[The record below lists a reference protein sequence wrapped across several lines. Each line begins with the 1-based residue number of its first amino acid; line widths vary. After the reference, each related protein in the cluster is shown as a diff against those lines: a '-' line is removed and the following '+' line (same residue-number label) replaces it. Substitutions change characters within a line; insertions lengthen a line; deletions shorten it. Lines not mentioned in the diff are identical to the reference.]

1 MEQKM
6 KVLTDKEAERVVGG
20 NNGLI
25 SNISMGELGATG
37 ESEQSELV
45 NLPLNHGGDP
55 IYSPLKQSSQSSNA
69 VSQKLI
75 TSHRL
80 PIQAGIE
87 RDKKT
92 SSVGKNS
99 KFQMP
104 SDGLYVGGVTFELT
118 KKD

>member
-1 MEQKM
+1 MESK
-6 KVLTDKEAERVVGG
+6 KKALTDEDAERVVGG
-20 NNGLI
+20 NDFLNV
-25 SNISMGELGATG
+25 NMEKGELQ
-37 ESEQSELV
+37 QSGMAGLH
-45 NLPLNHGGDP
+45 LNNGGNP
-55 IYSPLKQSSQSSNA
+55 IYSPLKQSSQNSNA
-69 VSQKLI
+69 GSEKLI

>member
-1 MEQKM
+1 MEQEVN
-6 KVLTDKEAERVVGG
+6 VLNDEDVERIVGG
-20 NNGLI
+20 NEGLTV
-25 SNISMGELGATG
+25 NISIGKFGAMG
-37 ESEQSELV
+37 ESEQSAKVGVL
-45 NLPLNHGGDP
+45 LNNGGNS

-69 VSQKLI
+69 DSEKLI
-75 TSHRL
+75 APHRL

-87 RDKKT
+87 RGKET
-92 SSVGKNS
+92 SPVRNNY

>member
-1 MEQKM
+1 MEQEV
-6 KVLTDKEAERVVGG
+6 KVLNDEDVERIVGG
-20 NNGLI
+20 NEGLTV
-25 SNISMGELGATG
+25 NVSMGEFGAMG
-37 ESEQSELV
+37 ESEQSGMVEL
-45 NLPLNHGGDP
+45 LLNNGGNP

-69 VSQKLI
+69 DSEKLI
-75 TSHRL
+75 APHRL

-104 SDGLYVGGVTFELT
+104 SDGVYLGGVTFEIT
-118 KKD
+118 KTD

>member
-1 MEQKM
+1 MEQEV
-6 KVLTDKEAERVVGG
+6 KVLNDEDVERVVGG
-20 NNGLI
+20 NEGLTV
-25 SNISMGELGATG
+25 NLSMDEFGAMG
-37 ESEQSELV
+37 ESEQSGMVGLH
-45 NLPLNHGGDP
+45 LNNGGNP
-55 IYSPLKQSSQSSNA
+55 IYSPLKQSSQNSHTGSE
-69 VSQKLI
+69 KLI

-87 RDKKT
+87 RGKET
-92 SSVGKNS
+92 SPVRNNY

>member
-1 MEQKM
+1 MEQEV
-6 KVLTDKEAERVVGG
+6 KVLNDEDVERVVGG
-20 NNGLI
+20 NEGLTVNVSI
-25 SNISMGELGATG
+25 GEFGAMG
-37 ESEQSELV
+37 ESEQSGEVGVL
-45 NLPLNHGGDP
+45 LNNGGNP
-55 IYSPLKQSSQSSNA
+55 IYSPLKQSSQNSHTGSE
-69 VSQKLI
+69 KLI

-87 RDKKT
+87 RGKET
-92 SSVGKNS
+92 SPVRNNY

>member
-80 PIQAGIE
+80 SIQAGKE
-87 RDKKT
+87 MGKEN
-92 SSVGKNS
+92 SSVGKNY